1 VDETY
6 VVPPGDP
13 EALAGAILA
22 HVEDDES
29 SRSAALEFARGRLS
43 WDACAPRLLELYAD
57 RVVRRAA

>member
-13 EALAGAILA
+13 EALADAILS
-22 HVEDDES
+22 HVDDDES
-29 SRSAALEFARGRLS
+29 SRNAALGFARSRLS

-57 RVVRRAA
+57 RIVGRAT